1 MAYLPESTKQ
11 AIAYCSHGIRTE
23 RTDLA
28 TVVYAAGPVNL
39 FTITGGNIAMMML
52 LRCRGGSIGFG
63 CGRGG
68 ARYGILTAAPYA
80 VALDVFQYSYDKPSP
95 ALRLAHRLLL
105 PERHWARLI
114 EAKHHWPDIMGPDG
128 SNSADAWNYPGDNAV
143 PMTGGATSII
153 RHQLFW
159 YPMDDTS
166 TVVAS

>member
-52 LRCRGGSIGFG
+52 RAEVEVL
-63 CGRGG
+63 
-68 ARYGILTAAPYA
+68 ALDADAAVPRYGILTAAPYA
-80 VALDVFQYSYDKPSP
+80 VALVYFCAAATTIASYAIGSSVTVVGTTLGTV
-95 ALRLAHRLLL
+95 ALKQAT
-105 PERHWARLI
+105 I
-114 EAKHHWPDIMGPDG
+114 GPTLWG
-128 SNSADAWNYPGDNAV
+128 QAAPIVLTPGIIQVTNAV